1 MAGFKRLNEQAYDYI
16 KEMIYADNFIANKIY
31 SETKLAGEIGISRT
45 PIKNALLKLSQE
57 GYIDILPSKGF
68 IVKGVN
74 ENDIIEIFQIRSALE
89 GYCSLLITKEYET
102 TKAKKAIGKLNTL
115 LNKQKD
121 AISNKMD
128 IEKFVEFDQKFHK
141 TIIDYAENPVF
152 SNMFENNYYRIK
164 NLAIKSL
171 AYENRLENTIKEHT
185 KILDA
190 ISSGNVESVYN
201 LTLLHL
207 NNPKIR
213 MLEDLKRQ

>member
-16 KEMIYADNFIANKIY
+16 KEMIYSDNFIIDQIY

-74 ENDIIEIFQIRSALE
+74 ENDIIEIFQIRSAIE
-89 GYCSLLITKEYET
+89 GYCSLLISKEYKT
-102 TKAKKAIGKLNTL
+102 TKAKKTIVKLNTL
-115 LNKQKD
+115 LNKQID
-121 AISNKMD
+121 AASNKTD

-152 SNMFENNYYRIK
+152 TTMFENNYYRIK

-171 AYENRLENTIKEHT
+171 AYENRLKNTINEHT
-185 KILDA
+185 KILNA
-190 ISSGNVESVYN
+190 ISSGDIDSVYN
-201 LTLLHL
+201 LTLVHL

-213 MLEDLKRQ
+213 MLEDLKKG